1 MLLLSTVNTTTIIT
15 ENVKTYESHPRV
27 RVSGTLTRFL
37 VFFMADNAD
46 VVDVESSP
54 QKEDYSQ
61 QPISGVWT
69 YAAVAEF
76 SCCFFG
82 LQISYLIWGIMQELI
97 MDTKF
102 NPTPLNPSGMFPSA
116 TFCVFSNRFLAIIV
130 AALICRIKYGTLK
143 TSAPLI
149 YFTPCAVSNTISSW
163 GQYQALS
170 FVSFS
175 LQTLFKATKVIPVM
189 IMGRIIKGSTY
200 CTAEYVEAVLITGGV
215 AFFSLASKTSQRNT
229 EEGFELAGFLLLS
242 IYVLADSFTSQWQSR
257 IYRDYGKIDHFHMMY
272 GVNVSSIIVTSV
284 ALVASGEIPRIWE
297 FLLYNPTAVWYNV
310 LTAITSTTGQI
321 AIFYTIKNFG
331 PIVFTIIM
339 TTRQMISIVL
349 STFLFGHQMN
359 LGGAMGASLVF
370 IAIFHSVYR
379 QTNEKRAVGLQVQR
393 GQSADMER
401 LLDSK

>member
-1 MLLLSTVNTTTIIT
+1 
-15 ENVKTYESHPRV
+15 
-27 RVSGTLTRFL
+27 
-37 VFFMADNAD
+37 
-46 VVDVESSP
+46 
-54 QKEDYSQ
+54 
-61 QPISGVWT
+61 
-69 YAAVAEF
+69 
-76 SCCFFG
+76 
-82 LQISYLIWGIMQELI
+82 MQELI

-143 TSAPLI
+143 TSAPLL

-284 ALVASGEIPRIWE
+284 ALVASGEIPKIWE

-349 STFLFGHQMN
+349 STILFGHQMN

>member
-1 MLLLSTVNTTTIIT
+1 
-15 ENVKTYESHPRV
+15 
-27 RVSGTLTRFL
+27 
-37 VFFMADNAD
+37 MADKAD

-54 QKEDYSQ
+54 QKEDYTE

-69 YAAVAEF
+69 YATVAEF

-130 AALICRIKYGTLK
+130 AAVICRIKYGTLK
-143 TSAPLI
+143 TSAPLL

-349 STFLFGHQMN
+349 STILFGHQMN

-379 QTNEKRAVGLQVQR
+379 QTNEKRAVGLQAQR
-393 GQSADMER
+393 GQSADRER

>member
-1 MLLLSTVNTTTIIT
+1 MLSIINITTAIT
-15 ENVKTYESHPRV
+15 KSIKTYESPRRV
-27 RVSGTLTRFL
+27 RISRTLTRFL
-37 VFFMADNAD
+37 VFFMADKAD

-54 QKEDYSQ
+54 QKEDYTE

-82 LQISYLIWGIMQELI
+82 LQISYLIWGILQELI

-130 AALICRIKYGTLK
+130 AAVICRIKYGTLK
-143 TSAPLI
+143 TSAPLL

-215 AFFSLASKTSQRNT
+215 AFFSLASKNSQRNT

-339 TTRQMISIVL
+339 TTRQMLSIVL
-349 STFLFGHQMN
+349 STLLFGHQMN

-370 IAIFHSVYR
+370 VAIFHSVYR
-379 QTNEKRAVGLQVQR
+379 QTNEKRAVGLQAQR
-393 GQSADMER
+393 GQSADRER